1 MVPISF
7 QGSFEDVISKTE
19 GTRAVDWLDFL
30 LYFVP
35 TIVVPF
41 IRNPPAQKAILSL
54 IKGCALALQWELT
67 DEKYLILFSHFKR
80 WHTYLS
86 KQVDEH
92 NVSRSVFRPVMR
104 YLTHIPLVVRRLGPL
119 RAYSTRSM
127 ERSIGVFSKL
137 IKSKRDGGKN
147 ASNLIERL
155 AVHNF
160 VDHTLDI
167 DKSLKIIKPR
177 ACSDKSFKNLP
188 NDPNGPQLWEPF
200 RAHAV
205 ESSSAVEGVQG
216 SILLRCLR
224 KYYQRATQA
233 QSLTMNTTITI
244 AGRLLKE
251 TTRWYVGA
259 VKFYLEHRVDAGTA
273 NFLAFVEVMNNHF
286 TASHDHS
293 VPLVKRGNSYTKYA
307 IINVSDIKHQ
317 VGLIEYPRYAS
328 QYYVIA
334 PYFVFD

>member
-1 MVPISF
+1 M
-7 QGSFEDVISKTE
+7 
-19 GTRAVDWLDFL
+19 
-30 LYFVP
+30 
-35 TIVVPF
+35 
-41 IRNPPAQKAILSL
+41 
-54 IKGCALALQWELT
+54 
-67 DEKYLILFSHFKR
+67 H
-80 WHTYLS
+80 
-86 KQVDEH
+86 
-92 NVSRSVFRPVMR
+92 
-104 YLTHIPLVVRRLGPL
+104 YLTHIPLVVKRLGPL

-147 ASNLIERL
+147 AINLIERL

-167 DKSLKIIKPR
+167 DKLLKIIKPR
-177 ACSDKSFKNLP
+177 ACSDKSSKNLP

-200 RAHAV
+200 RAHVV

-244 AGRLLKE
+244 ASRLLKE
-251 TTRWYVGA
+251 TTVFSSAFYRRLKQEFSRGNQYIWFTCLDSRSYVILVYNLKLSGYLFLLQYSNNERWYVGA

-273 NFLAFVEVMNNHF
+273 KFLAFVAFVEVMNNHF

-334 PYFVFD
+334 PYFVFDQDLHKTAGDIAII